1 MILPRKTPI
10 EVRIEILENRAMAGR
25 TGPDLNLPSS
35 QGFSRGALLA
45 LLFFLFLVVLPLLLM
60 IERLVTGFIDGLAT
74 QPFVTLVDTF
84 VILYAVAWL
93 LTVADGSIGRLATG
107 LYGWLRAPYT
117 HVETIALD
125 WLGGTSV
132 AIDEHPRHVRV
143 MFGFL
148 VAFVGFWVTAI
159 FGAYLAAGVILLGGG
174 AWLAVYVLRVLGRTS
189 LNVLGDLDVDL
200 DPIGSLSSTPSA
212 DEARADSDRYD
223 LPMSIEATE
232 GDVSRY
238 RGGVL
243 IPRNKSVGMIGATR
257 SGKTEVAKHFVA
269 QMREQRRQGEPVVVY
284 DHKRDF
290 QDALAQWG
298 VKTLRLSATGSSVT
312 WNLFREAATERDLEE
327 LGRALFPSGGSSGAN
342 RSGSGSQ
349 FFDTAARQ
357 VFIAVAKYLRRECEN
372 KDKEAT
378 NALLVRYFQRT
389 DAETLYEDL
398 TDYDDLVGAASAV
411 DPEASRQARG
421 VYATVQ
427 QRVTDV
433 FAGDFAEAPGDR
445 PAFSVRGYMKEPQ
458 RYVLVLDRPQR
469 HSASTAPIFR
479 FLIDRA
485 AMHALEDGTRG
496 SYFVLD
502 EFARLPQLSRIEELV
517 NVGAGQQT
525 QVVLTLQAVS
535 QLYQTY
541 GRERGRSILAGL
553 ATQVLLR
560 AGDNESVEHAREAIG
575 TFFEEYTGH
584 THHTQFGDFEVE
596 TERETQMEE
605 EYPFSKGDLRRLD
618 VGQAVIVQPGGWAF
632 GYVPMLG
639 TV

>member
-1 MILPRKTPI
+1 
-10 EVRIEILENRAMAGR
+10 MAGS
-25 TGPDLNLPSS
+25 TGPDLNLPSGREIS
-35 QGFSRGALLA
+35 LRVLLA
-45 LLFFLFLVVLPLLLM
+45 LLLIAIVPAYMAIVFT
-60 IERLVTGFIDGLAT
+60 ERLITNFTTGLAT
-74 QPFVTLVDTF
+74 HPLITLVDAF
-84 VILYAVAWL
+84 VFLYALIWL
-93 LTVADGSIGRLATG
+93 ITVAGGPIGRLA
-107 LYGWLRAPYT
+107 LRVHQWLRAPYT
-117 HVETIALD
+117 HVETRVLD

-132 AIDEHPRHVRV
+132 AIDEHPRHIRV

-148 VAFVGFWVTAI
+148 VAFIGFWLTAI
-159 FGAYLAAGVILLGGG
+159 FGAYFAAGVILFGGG
-174 AWLAVYVLRVLGRTS
+174 AWLTVYVLRALGRTS
-189 LNVLGDLDVDL
+189 FDVLDDLDVD
-200 DPIGSLSSTPSA
+200 PISAVSSTPSA
-212 DEARADSDRYD
+212 DEAHADPDRYD

-269 QMREQRRQGEPVVVY
+269 QMREQRRYDEPVVVY

-312 WNLFREAATERDLEE
+312 WNLFREVERERDLDE
-327 LGRALFPSGGSSGAN
+327 LGRALFPSGDPSGM
-342 RSGSGSQ
+342 SQ
-349 FFDTAARQ
+349 GETGAVFFSTASQ
-357 VFIAVAKYLRRECEN
+357 QIFVAVAKYLRREC
-372 KDKEAT
+372 KDNDRTPT
-378 NALLVRYFQRT
+378 NAMLLRYFMRT
-389 DAETLYEDL
+389 DVETLHDDLTEYEDF
-398 TDYDDLVGAASAV
+398 TGIATAV
-411 DPEASRQARG
+411 DPGAPEQARS

-427 QRVTDV
+427 QRVEKLFSD
-433 FAGDFAEAPGDR
+433 DFADVPDDR
-445 PAFSVRGYMKEPQ
+445 PAFSIRGYMKDPQ
-458 RYVLVLDRPQR
+458 GYVLVLDRPQR
-469 HSASTAPIFR
+469 QSATVAPIFR

-541 GRERGRSILAGL
+541 DRDRGRSILAGL

-560 AGDNESVEHAREAIG
+560 AGDKESVEHAREAIG

-584 THHTQFGDFEVE
+584 THHAQIDNFEIE

>member
-1 MILPRKTPI
+1 
-10 EVRIEILENRAMAGR
+10 MAGR
-25 TGPDLNLPSS
+25 TGPDLNLSS
-35 QGFSRGALLA
+35 GQDFSRGALLA
-45 LLFFLFLVVLPLLLM
+45 LLLFLFLVVLPLLFFV
-60 IERLVTGFIDGLAT
+60 ESLVTGFIDGLAT
-74 QPFVTLVDTF
+74 HPLVTLVDAF
-84 VILYAVAWL
+84 VFLYAAAWL
-93 LTVADGSIGRLATG
+93 LTAADGPVGRLAAR
-107 LYGWLRAPYT
+107 LHEQLRAPYT
-117 HVETIALD
+117 HVETGVLD

-132 AIDEHPRHVRV
+132 AVDEHPRHIRV

-148 VAFVGFWVTAI
+148 VAFVGFWITAI
-159 FGAYLAAGVILLGGG
+159 FGAYFAAGTILFGGG
-174 AWLAVYVLRVLGRTS
+174 AWLAVYVLRALGRTS
-189 LNVLGDLDVDL
+189 LDVLDDLDFDV
-200 DPIGSLSSTPSA
+200 DPIGALSSTPSA
-212 DEARADSDRYD
+212 DEARADPDRYD

-269 QMREQRRQGEPVVVY
+269 QMREQRRRNEPVIVY

-290 QDALAQWG
+290 QDALAEWG
-298 VKTLRLSATGSSVT
+298 VPTLKLSATDSSVT
-312 WNLFREAATERDLEE
+312 WNLFREAETERDLDE
-327 LGRALFPSGGSSGAN
+327 LGRALFPSRNGSGAD

-357 VFIAVAKYLRRECEN
+357 VFVAVAKYLRRECKN
-372 KDKEAT
+372 QGKDAT
-378 NALLVRYFQRT
+378 NALLVRYFERT

-398 TDYDDLVGAASAV
+398 TDYEDLVGAASAV

-427 QRVTDV
+427 QRVNDV
-433 FAGDFAEAPGDR
+433 FAGDFAKAPGDR

-458 RYVLVLDRPQR
+458 GYVLVLDRPQR

-517 NVGAGQQT
+517 NVGAAQRT

-541 GRERGRSILAGL
+541 GRERGRSILSGL

-560 AGDNESVEHAREAIG
+560 AGDDESVEHAREAIG
-575 TFFEEYTGH
+575 TYFEEYTGH
-584 THHTQFGDFEVE
+584 THYTQVGDFEIE